1 MSCNSEKVWYT
12 VLMRKNNKKSK
23 VSARDKAWGS
33 ADRQAYSDGVR
44 LRATTIQG
52 KRWEGAEADEWDD
65 GEDWDDWD

>member
-1 MSCNSEKVWYT
+1 M
-12 VLMRKNNKKSK
+12 KKSK